1 MKVDIK
7 PYWRRLANWYWDSCE
22 GKDVQYRG
30 MSIWEM
36 LQHEYGAFKA
46 FNIGSMRDNGA
57 MWVIFPDEESYLMF
71 VLKWS

>member
-7 PYWRRLANWYWDSCE
+7 PYWMKLTRWYWDENTS
-22 GKDVQYRG
+22 G

-46 FNIGSMRDNGA
+46 FNIGSLRDNGA
-57 MWVIFPDEESYLMF
+57 MWVLFPDKESY
-71 VLKWS
+71 